1 MIDFD
6 LGGVERT
13 HTYPEGYYVGIG
25 DAKRHND
32 ARALRTM
39 LRQHDWYSLG
49 TVMEMFCAEDDEEGR
64 WKEAGKLLI
73 EATESPLLAAVD
85 LLQNIRDAA
94 LVPKSPPVS
103 TAGTG
108 TGSPPKLGNSMN
120 GCHA

>member
-1 MIDFD
+1 MPCMCSTLPF
-6 LGGVERT
+6 
-13 HTYPEGYYVGIG
+13 GYFVGIG

-32 ARALRTM
+32 ARALRMM

-64 WKEAGKLLI
+64 WEQAGKLLI
-73 EATESPLLAAVD
+73 GATESPLLAAVD

-94 LVPKSPPVS
+94 LVPVKTTPPVS
-103 TAGTG
+103 TTGTG